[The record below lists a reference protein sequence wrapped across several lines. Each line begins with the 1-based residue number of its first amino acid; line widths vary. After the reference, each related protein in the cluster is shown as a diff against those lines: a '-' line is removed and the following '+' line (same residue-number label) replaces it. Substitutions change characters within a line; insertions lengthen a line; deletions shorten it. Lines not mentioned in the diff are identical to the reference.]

1 VNGNPTEDLRVL
13 NPYGVDV
20 MLVDGKPVNSY
31 SAVDMTAARN
41 VSNGHGGG
49 IEWTI
54 KDGIPWHVPTLMREV
69 RDMVEKARAEL
80 RSKPKSSETSSRQ
93 P

>member
-1 VNGNPTEDLRVL
+1 
-13 NPYGVDV
+13 
-20 MLVDGKPVNSY
+20 
-31 SAVDMTAARN
+31 MTAARN
-41 VSNGHGGG
+41 VTNGHGGG

-80 RSKPKSSETSSRQ
+80 RSKSKSSETSSRNN
-93 P
+93 PDSPRSRNRRST